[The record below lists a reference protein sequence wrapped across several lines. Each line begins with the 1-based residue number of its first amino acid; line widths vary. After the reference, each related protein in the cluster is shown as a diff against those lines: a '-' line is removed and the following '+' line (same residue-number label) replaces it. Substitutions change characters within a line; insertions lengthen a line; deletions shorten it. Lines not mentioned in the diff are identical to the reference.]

1 MDFRPSL
8 GTTNP
13 PASNRRAFL
22 SLIPGAFAER
32 VLLVIDVGRG
42 INVAV
47 SAENRLLARN
57 DLAWAISVGG
67 IGAVAFAALLL
78 FTWYFAA
85 TLFLIF
91 AGMLLG
97 VALNAMTN
105 MLGRVVRLPHTL
117 RLTLVCLALA
127 GLLSGVVYLGGA
139 TIAQQATALSSTIKS
154 QLVGVKAFLERNGI
168 DTSYFELGNPAA
180 APVDSSTPATPGA
193 APTHNLP
200 SAGALASS
208 GGAIVSQTLK
218 LLLGTVSAVGNFF
231 IVLFLGLAFAAQPS
245 VYRKGLLYMAPAR
258 HRARAT
264 IIVDRI
270 GETLERW
277 LIAQIITMFAVF
289 AVTSIGL
296 AIIGIQSS
304 FILGIQA
311 GLLTFI
317 PTVGAL
323 IGGLIV
329 VLASLASGW
338 VAAASAFVLFLG
350 IHALESY
357 ILTPMIQRQALDIP
371 PATLFAFQILLGV
384 VFGIWGLALALPL
397 MAVVKVMI
405 DHFKAGESPDAV
417 VA

>member
-1 MDFRPSL
+1 
-8 GTTNP
+8 
-13 PASNRRAFL
+13 
-22 SLIPGAFAER
+22 
-32 VLLVIDVGRG
+32 
-42 INVAV
+42 VAV
-47 SAENRLLARN
+47 SAKDRLAARN
-57 DLAWAISVGG
+57 DLAWAISIGG
-67 IGAVAFAALLL
+67 IGVVGFAALLL

-105 MLGRVVRLPHTL
+105 LLGRVVSLTHSL
-117 RLTLVCLALA
+117 RLTIVCLVLA
-127 GLLSGVVYLGGA
+127 GLLSGVVFLGGA
-139 TIAQQATALSSTIKS
+139 TIAQQATALSGTIKS
-154 QLVGVKAFLERNGI
+154 QLVNVKAFLERNGI
-168 DTSYFELGNPAA
+168 DTSYFELGNAG
-180 APVDSSTPATPGA
+180 APTDSSTTATPA

-200 SAGALASS
+200 SPGAIASS

-231 IVLFLGLAFAAQPS
+231 IVLFLGLTFAAQPG
-245 VYRKGLLYMAPAR
+245 VYRAGLLFMTPVR

-264 IIVDRI
+264 VIVDRI
-270 GETLERW
+270 GDTLERW
-277 LIAQIITMFAVF
+277 LIAQIITMFVVF
-289 AVTSIGL
+289 AVTWIGL

-311 GLLTFI
+311 GLLAFI

-338 VAAASAFVLFLG
+338 VAAASAFALFMG
-350 IHALESY
+350 VHALESY
-357 ILTPMIQRQALDIP
+357 ILTPIIQRHALDIP

-397 MAVVKVMI
+397 MAIVKVMI
-405 DHFKAGESPDAV
+405 DHFKADEIAVDAV
-417 VA
+417 AA

>member
-1 MDFRPSL
+1 V
-8 GTTNP
+8 T
-13 PASNRRAFL
+13 
-22 SLIPGAFAER
+22 
-32 VLLVIDVGRG
+32 
-42 INVAV
+42 V
-47 SAENRLLARN
+47 SAHQPRQARN

-67 IGAVAFAALLL
+67 IGVVGFAALLM
-78 FTWYFAA
+78 FTWYYAA

-97 VALNAMTN
+97 VALNAMTV
-105 MLGRVVRLPHTL
+105 MLGRIVRLPHAL
-117 RLTLVCLALA
+117 RLTVVCLVLA
-127 GLLSGVVYLGGA
+127 TLLSGVVFLGGA
-139 TIAQQATALSSTIKS
+139 TIAQQASALSDTLKS

-168 DTSYFELGNPAA
+168 ETGYFDLGSPGAA
-180 APVDSSTPATPGA
+180 SSSSTPTTPGA
-193 APTHNLP
+193 ATTHSLP

-208 GGAIVSQTLK
+208 GGAIVSQTFK

-231 IVLFLGLAFAAQPS
+231 IVLFLGLTFAAQPS
-245 VYRKGLLYMAPAR
+245 IYRKGLLFMAPAR
-258 HRARAT
+258 HRAHAT
-264 IIVDRI
+264 VIVDRI

-277 LIAQIITMFAVF
+277 LIAQIITMFVVF
-289 AVTSIGL
+289 VVTWIGL
-296 AIIGIQSS
+296 TIIGIQSS

-338 VAAASAFVLFLG
+338 VPAASAFVLFIG
-350 IHALESY
+350 VHALESY
-357 ILTPMIQRQALDIP
+357 ILTPMLQRQALEIP

-397 MAVVKVMI
+397 MAIVKVMI
-405 DHFKAGESPDAV
+405 DYFKADHASAEPA
-417 VA
+417 

>member
-1 MDFRPSL
+1 V
-8 GTTNP
+8 T
-13 PASNRRAFL
+13 
-22 SLIPGAFAER
+22 
-32 VLLVIDVGRG
+32 
-42 INVAV
+42 V
-47 SAENRLLARN
+47 SADARLAARN

-67 IGAVAFAALLL
+67 IGIVAFAALVL
-78 FTWYFAA
+78 FTWYYSA

-105 MLGRVVRLPHTL
+105 LFGRVVNLAHSL
-117 RLTLVCLALA
+117 RLTIVCLALA
-127 GLLSGVVYLGGA
+127 GLLSGVVFLGGA
-139 TIAQQATALSSTIKS
+139 TIAQQATVLSDTIKS

-168 DTSYFELGNPAA
+168 DTSYFDLGNPGAST
-180 APVDSSTPATPGA
+180 DSSTPATPG

-231 IVLFLGLAFAAQPS
+231 IVLFLGLTFAAQPG
-245 VYRKGLLYMAPAR
+245 VYRKGLLFLAPAR
-258 HRARAT
+258 HRART
-264 IIVDRI
+264 TVIVDRI

-277 LIAQIITMFAVF
+277 LIAQIVTMFAVF
-289 AVTSIGL
+289 VVTWIGL

-311 GLLTFI
+311 GLLAFI

-323 IGGLIV
+323 LGGLIV

-350 IHALESY
+350 VHALESY
-357 ILTPMIQRQALDIP
+357 ILTPIIQRQALDIP

-384 VFGIWGLALALPL
+384 VFGVWGLALALPL
-397 MAVVKVMI
+397 LAIVKVVI
-405 DHFKAGESPDAV
+405 DHFKGDETAADA
-417 VA
+417 ATA

>member
-1 MDFRPSL
+1 MA
-8 GTTNP
+8 GK
-13 PASNRRAFL
+13 
-22 SLIPGAFAER
+22 
-32 VLLVIDVGRG
+32 G

-47 SAENRLLARN
+47 SAKDRLAARN

-67 IGAVAFAALLL
+67 IGVVGFAALLL
-78 FTWYFAA
+78 FTWHFAA

-105 MLGRVVRLPHTL
+105 MLGRVVSLTHSL
-117 RLTLVCLALA
+117 RLTIVCLVLA
-127 GLLSGVVYLGGA
+127 GLLSGVVFLGGA
-139 TIAQQATALSSTIKS
+139 TIAQQAAALSGTIKS
-154 QLVGVKAFLERNGI
+154 QLVNVKAFLEKNGI
-168 DTSYFELGNPAA
+168 DTSYFDLGNAA
-180 APVDSSTPATPGA
+180 APPTDSSTPAISGA
-193 APTHNLP
+193 PTTHNLP
-200 SAGALASS
+200 SAGAIASS

-231 IVLFLGLAFAAQPS
+231 IVLFLGLTFAAQPG
-245 VYRKGLLYMAPAR
+245 VYRTGLLFMAPVR
-258 HRARAT
+258 HRAPAT
-264 IIVDRI
+264 VIVDRI

-289 AVTSIGL
+289 LVTWIGL

-311 GLLTFI
+311 GLLGFI

-350 IHALESY
+350 VHALESY
-357 ILTPMIQRQALDIP
+357 ILTPILQRHALDIP

-397 MAVVKVMI
+397 MAIVKVMI
-405 DHFKAGESPDAV
+405 DYFKADEIAADAV
-417 VA
+417 AA